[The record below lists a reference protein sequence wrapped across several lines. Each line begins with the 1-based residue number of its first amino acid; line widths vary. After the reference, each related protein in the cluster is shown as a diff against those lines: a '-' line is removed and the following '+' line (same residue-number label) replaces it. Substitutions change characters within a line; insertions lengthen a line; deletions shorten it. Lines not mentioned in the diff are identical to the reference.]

1 MTKEFEALERIKEFY
16 PQWRLSNRKDFNLIE
31 TALSQA
37 QNDKRELEELQEV
50 LDDFGVFNTFNLIDT
65 LKNIRFLEM
74 QHIIDAKKL
83 KALEIIKEKMV
94 SLDDLNDAIYE
105 DDYHQ
110 NNEHNAIDIYNQNR
124 FEYKQLTQEE
134 FDLLKEVLL

>member
-1 MTKEFEALERIKEFY
+1 MNKELKAFEKIKEMYEYFVKN
-16 PQWRLSNRKDFNLIE
+16 NRDLEPKLMICEKEDFATIK
-31 TALSQA
+31 TAL
-37 QNDKRELEELQEV
+37 KEYEKIKQEV
-50 LDDFGVFNTFNLIDT
+50 QDLRIAFYRKNNDT
-65 LKNIRFLEM
+65 IELCHAYE
-74 QHIIDAKKL
+74 KKL

-105 DDYHQ
+105 DNYHQ

-124 FEYKQLTQEE
+124 FEYKHLTQEE